1 MFFRTKHTPSGSVLQ
16 LLEAYRNGEGLPR
29 QRVVV
34 SLGNANLPKSL
45 RRIVARAIEM
55 KLYPQGGDL
64 AGLEPQWSSEARH
77 WIDNIYRRIVR
88 DGRWSPLIAPGAT
101 PSPPADEGVINGVI
115 AQEIEH
121 THSVSLGPILVARAG
136 WETLGM
142 PQLLCDLGLNRAQ
155 RDAAAVSVIN
165 RLVEPLSEHALIEWI
180 PTSALPEIYGEA
192 ILQGGWNRY
201 YRVSDLLLKKQEMI
215 EAHLR
220 KRQGEH
226 FGLERTIL
234 LYDLTNTYFEGNG
247 KKNPKAKRGKSKEKR
262 DDCLQVVVGMVF
274 DQEGF
279 ELAHRTFEGNQS
291 DAKSLVTMVESLQAA
306 VREGPQP
313 TLAASQRPLV
323 IVDAGVATAK
333 NLRVLREAG
342 FDYLVNDSRR
352 GRKRWAAEFAQEE
365 TFAVLE
371 GREQKPAVAVRLLE
385 TAEGERVV
393 LCKSD
398 GRKQKEQAIYSGA
411 EKRFVAAMEKLDQR
425 LRVGGVKDL
434 GKAQQRVGKLLGR
447 HPRVQRF
454 YTVRLHE
461 AEKPRSGLFYQRNES
476 RYEEDSELFGC
487 YVLRTARKDLDA
499 GQLWKLYMRLSQAEE
514 GFCALKSDLG
524 LRPNFHQK
532 EKRVDAHIFITV
544 LAYHVWKWMVHT
556 LRQAGDLRDW
566 VTVRRV
572 LQTHC
577 YATVQLKTRE
587 GKVYHLRKPGI
598 AETRQEELY
607 KLFRV
612 RVEGLPKSQ
621 QVVEADM
628 KMKL

>member
-1 MFFRTKHTPSGSVLQ
+1 
-16 LLEAYRNGEGLPR
+16 
-29 QRVVV
+29 
-34 SLGNANLPKSL
+34 
-45 RRIVARAIEM
+45 
-55 KLYPQGGDL
+55 
-64 AGLEPQWSSEARH
+64 
-77 WIDNIYRRIVR
+77 
-88 DGRWSPLIAPGAT
+88 
-101 PSPPADEGVINGVI
+101 
-115 AQEIEH
+115 
-121 THSVSLGPILVARAG
+121 
-136 WETLGM
+136 
-142 PQLLCDLGLNRAQ
+142 
-155 RDAAAVSVIN
+155 
-165 RLVEPLSEHALIEWI
+165 
-180 PTSALPEIYGEA
+180 
-192 ILQGGWNRY
+192 
-201 YRVSDLLLKKQEMI
+201 
-215 EAHLR
+215 
-220 KRQGEH
+220 
-226 FGLERTIL
+226 
-234 LYDLTNTYFEGNG
+234 
-247 KKNPKAKRGKSKEKR
+247 
-262 DDCLQVVVGMVF
+262 
-274 DQEGF
+274 
-279 ELAHRTFEGNQS
+279 
-291 DAKSLVTMVESLQAA
+291 
-306 VREGPQP
+306 
-313 TLAASQRPLV
+313 
-323 IVDAGVATAK
+323 
-333 NLRVLREAG
+333 
-342 FDYLVNDSRR
+342 
-352 GRKRWAAEFAQEE
+352 
-365 TFAVLE
+365 LE

-544 LAYHVWKWMVHT
+544 LAYHAWKWIVHT
-556 LRQAGDLRDW
+556 LRQAGDPRDW